1 MNLCKNNYLKHDD
14 MKRITSLLLSC
25 LAAVA
30 MFNMSAVNTS
40 DYVIDEGKPAGD
52 VNNDERVNVSDVS
65 TLINMILGSTAM
77 DQGRA
82 DVNGDGR
89 VNVSDVTELINII
102 LGNTIGGSTGGSVIT
117 MADFTPNS
125 GTTSGSAPL
134 HQWAEGDVIF
144 LAIDPDYNSACQNVY
159 AIERTGGKWVFRD
172 VNGSNKVGFKT
183 SGGTLCAAYVQHADL
198 ENSYYD
204 YIPLKGDVACVNRAA
219 TYTVTPKNGK
229 FYIKIND
236 IILYHFVSRIDVNAA
251 YEGDYFYGS
260 VTHLDALTE
269 IRWQPFY
276 TYASF
281 QTSSRAPVID
291 IDSQHRGHAY
301 GVWKKGTRT
310 DGWLTLNYAKS
321 NGYAYWW
328 NYTQDELKQGCY
340 LTSIYS
346 PWQNGWDR
354 DLYMNYYNGDER
366 KSYRL
371 NAGSTY
377 QNVNINVGTNIIF
390 RPWDGATSDDKG
402 TMTSVTS
409 SNSGIIDVNYDNT
422 QVNVTAHK
430 VGTTTL
436 TIKFKTKDG
445 INTTYTYNVTVNP
458 TVWAAGKSADDK
470 PILWRN
476 WQDKSGW
483 ISGNSHH
490 ENYKATN
497 IIVRGSTAFLMI
509 RRDNGQYP
517 NFSGCTASIYKATGA
532 HDGGVFNN
540 YEGNIQGTSKRY
552 CNISSLSSYI
562 KAVPRMW
569 VDKDCNV
576 YYTEATRLE
585 NTNDYDGYI
594 NTDIYKNKTKLQT
607 TIKCAVND
615 ITTDNTGKIVMT
627 GINSDYYHPDYS
639 TLYYSIGYFCI
650 IDANNNLSYIPRSHW
665 TMEQLFAKDGN
676 VYVNSMGFYDY
687 GYSQFISLF
696 LRYNATSGLQN
707 YTGTTGSNGFSME
720 SDYTYHGT
728 MTDFKPFIF
737 EGNKF
742 YYYVRRWLDGS
753 FHDAIRTYQLGASET
768 AFYNA
773 YPDSTEP
780 LDFDIKNGYI
790 GIALNAGSSNKRKV
804 MSSKLNTVGEAYE
817 LENSVGATIYDVWLQ
832 TSLDD

>member
-1 MNLCKNNYLKHDD
+1 MA
-14 MKRITSLLLSC
+14 
-25 LAAVA
+25 LAA
-30 MFNMSAVNTS
+30 FNASAVDAS
-40 DYVIDEGKPAGD
+40 IYEIDEGSLVGD
-52 VNNDERVNVSDVS
+52 VNNDN
-65 TLINMILGSTAM
+65 A
-77 DQGRA
+77 
-82 DVNGDGR
+82 
-89 VNVSDVTELINII
+89 VNVSDVTEIVNMILGIIPKNMESADIDNNGQVNVSDVTALINII
-102 LGNTIGGSTGGSVIT
+102 LGTTSGGTTGGSVIT

-125 GTTSGSAPL
+125 GTTSGSTPL

-144 LAIDPDYNSACQNVY
+144 LAIDPDYTSACQNVY

-172 VNGSNKVGFKT
+172 VKGSNKVGFKT

-198 ENSYYD
+198 ENSYYN

-219 TYTVTPKNGK
+219 NYTVTPKNGK

-371 NAGSTY
+371 NAGSLSA
-377 QNVNINVGTNIIF
+377 QDVNINVGTNIIF
-390 RPWDGATSDDKG
+390 RPWNGATSDDKG

-458 TVWAAGKSADDK
+458 TVWAAGKSADNK

-483 ISGNSHH
+483 ISDNSDN

-497 IIVRGSTAFLMI
+497 IIVRGSTAFLMT

-517 NFSGCTASIYKATGA
+517 DFRGCTATIYKATGA
-532 HDGGVFNN
+532 HDGGVFNI
-540 YEGNIQGTSKRY
+540 YKGNIQGTSKRY
-552 CNISSLSSYI
+552 CNISSISSYI

-615 ITTDNTGKIVMT
+615 ITTDNTGKIFMT

-707 YTGTTGSNGFSME
+707 YTGTTGSNGFSMQ

-742 YYYVRRWLDGS
+742 YYYGKSIGNGL
-753 FHDAIRTYQLGASET
+753 IRTYQLGASET
-768 AFYNA
+768 ALYNA

-804 MSSKLNTVGEAYE
+804 MSSKLNTVGDAYE

>member
-1 MNLCKNNYLKHDD
+1 MAL
-14 MKRITSLLLSC
+14 T
-25 LAAVA
+25 A
-30 MFNMSAVNTS
+30 FNAGAVNAS
-40 DYVIDEGKPAGD
+40 IYEIDEGSLVGD
-52 VNNDERVNVSDVS
+52 VNNDN
-65 TLINMILGSTAM
+65 A
-77 DQGRA
+77 
-82 DVNGDGR
+82 
-89 VNVSDVTELINII
+89 VNVSDVTEIVNMILGIIPKNMESADIDNNGQVNVSDVTALINII
-102 LGNTIGGSTGGSVIT
+102 LGTTTGGTTGGSVIT

-125 GTTSGSAPL
+125 GTTSGSTPL

-144 LAIDPDYNSACQNVY
+144 IAVDPDYTSACQNVY
-159 AIERTGGKWVFRD
+159 AMVRTGGKWVFRD

-219 TYTVTPKNGK
+219 NYTVTPKNGK

-236 IILYHFVSRIDVNAA
+236 IILYHFVSRVDVYAA
-251 YEGDYFYGS
+251 NEGDYFYGS

-328 NYTQDELKQGCY
+328 NYTQDELSQGRY

-346 PWQNGWDR
+346 PWQNGWNR

-371 NAGSTY
+371 NAGSLSA
-377 QNVNINVGTNIIF
+377 QQVDINVGTNIIF
-390 RPWDGATSDDKG
+390 RPCDGATTDDRG

-445 INTTYTYNVTVNP
+445 VNTTYTYNVTVNP
-458 TVWAAGKSADDK
+458 TVWAAGKSADNK
-470 PILWRN
+470 PIVWRN

-483 ISGNSHH
+483 LGGKDNYVAATRIFVHGSNATVLYRKDNVGYKTYYDTSEGNTIPRD
-490 ENYKATN
+490 YYFYTGGTAAVAKA
-497 IIVRGSTAFLMI
+497 S
-509 RRDNGQYP
+509 
-517 NFSGCTASIYKATGA
+517 GA
-532 HDGGVFNN
+532 HGGGYFNI
-540 YEGNIQGTSKRY
+540 YTSELEGSQHKLNRY
-552 CNISSLSSYI
+552 FNFEG
-562 KAVPRMW
+562 APRMW
-569 VDKDCNV
+569 TDKNGNV
-576 YYTEATRLE
+576 YYTTSTRSTQTDTE
-585 NTNDYDGYI
+585 GEDNGCVVNTSL
-594 NTDIYKNKTKLQT
+594 YKNKTKLLTQNNFVIT
-607 TIKCAVND
+607 DLAVSES
-615 ITTDNTGKIVMT
+615 TGKIYVIGNSTNKLKAVASLGVINGTNAQFYSMSPSGYRYWLFT
-627 GINSDYYHPDYS
+627 KMYLDQNTETVYIEGLNGIYNTINGGSGYICRYTANEGLSQYS
-639 TLYYSIGYFCI
+639 GVDLKTASNY
-650 IDANNNLSYIPRSHW
+650 N
-665 TMEQLFAKDGN
+665 
-676 VYVNSMGFYDY
+676 YVNDRTYFYQ
-687 GYSQFISLF
+687 SQAVNEG
-696 LRYNATSGLQN
+696 LRN
-707 YTGTTGSNGFSME
+707 Y
-720 SDYTYHGT
+720 
-728 MTDFKPFIF
+728 PFIF
-737 EGNKF
+737 NANKF
-742 YYYVRRWLDGS
+742 YFFYDGFDDS
-753 FHDAIRTYQLGASET
+753 YNKMYSYQSGASQIAE
-768 AFYNA
+768 YSV
-773 YPDSTEP
+773 YPDGTKP
-780 LDFDIKNGYI
+780 FLFDIKNGYI

-804 MSSKLNTVGEAYE
+804 MSSKLNTVGDAYE